1 MEHITASRV
10 PALPPSRPL
19 SWQSRTA
26 RIVDRHVL
34 MLLMLPA
41 FLILFATT
49 FGPFLWSLGLSFTD
63 YNLANPDIAK
73 FVGLDTYSRVLG
85 AKSTWNAL
93 FNTFYMVVAIVVI
106 ETLLGLALALLLA
119 RQFWG
124 VRVARSLFLIPLMTP
139 PIVVALTWRMLF
151 NARFGYIN
159 YFLGLVGLP
168 QLDWLGDPA
177 WAMPSLIISDV
188 WVSTPFVATILL
200 AGLISLPE
208 EPFEAATVDGASPF
222 QIFWNITLPLLRP
235 VLALAIMFRS
245 IEAFRKFESIQ
256 IMTGGGPADVTMTV
270 NFLVYNTGF
279 LFLRLADASVLAVI
293 MVVLMFLIVVT
304 CVRWLESE

>member
-1 MEHITASRV
+1 MQDTTASQVQTLSTGR
-10 PALPPSRPL
+10 RL
-19 SWQSRTA
+19 SWQRRTV
-26 RIVDRHVL
+26 RFVDRQVF
-34 MLLMLPA
+34 LLLLLPA

-49 FGPFLWSLGLSFTD
+49 FGPFLWSMGLSFTD
-63 YNLANPDIAK
+63 FNLANPGIAK
-73 FVGLDTYSRVLG
+73 FVGLDTYSRVL
-85 AKSTWNAL
+85 ASKSTWNAL
-93 FNTFYMVVAIVVI
+93 FNTLYMVVGILVI

-119 RQFWG
+119 RQFPG
-124 VRVARSLFLIPLMTP
+124 VRIARSLFLIPLMTP

-159 YFLGLVGLP
+159 YFMGLAGLP

-188 WVSTPFVATILL
+188 WVATPFVASIVL
-200 AGLISLPE
+200 AGLLSLPE
-208 EPFEAATVDGASPF
+208 EPFEAATVDGASPL

-235 VLALAIMFRS
+235 VLVLAIMFRS
-245 IEAFRKFESIQ
+245 IDAFRKFESIQ
-256 IMTGGGPADVTMTV
+256 IMTGGGPGDVTMTV

-293 MVVLMFLIVVT
+293 MVVLMFSIVVA
-304 CVRWLESE
+304 CVEWIERE

>member
-1 MEHITASRV
+1 MR
-10 PALPPSRPL
+10 RPGV
-19 SWQSRTA
+19 SEGQVWSPWRRPCWRRRTA
-26 RIVDRHVL
+26 RFIDRQVL
-34 MLLMLPA
+34 TLLLVPA
-41 FLILFATT
+41 FLVLFATT

-63 YNLANPDIAK
+63 FNLADPGIAK
-73 FVGLDTYSRVLG
+73 FVGFETYSRVLS

-93 FNTFYMVVAIVVI
+93 FNTCYMVVAIVVV

-119 RQFWG
+119 RQLPG
-124 VRVARSLFLIPLMTP
+124 IRIARSLFLIPLMTP
-139 PIVVALTWRMLF
+139 SIVVALTWRMLF

-159 YFLGLVGLP
+159 YFLGLAGLP
-168 QLDWLGDPA
+168 QLDWLGDPV

-188 WVSTPFVATILL
+188 WVATPFVASIVL
-200 AGLISLPE
+200 AGLLSLPE

-222 QIFWNITLPLLRP
+222 QMFWNITLPLLRP

-245 IEAFRKFESIQ
+245 IDAFRKFESIQ
-256 IMTGGGPADVTMTV
+256 IMTGGGPGDVTMTV

-293 MVVLMFLIVVT
+293 MIALMFLIVVA
-304 CVRWLESE
+304 CVKWIERE